1 MSEDS
6 ALLTRASI
14 GPKYLT
20 GPAPDRE
27 EWKTILRFLENAP
40 CHDEAYPFRVVICE
54 DREALGEV
62 FLAELPEDA
71 DEAVREKAVKKA
83 KKGPGCLAL
92 VLRETKDAARRDRD
106 ERLLSAGAA
115 LMRLLDALHLA
126 GYAAKTVSA
135 KDFRRPGKLYDPETE
150 TLLCFVLCGRPVE
163 NVKKNE
169 RKTVESTYL

>member
-6 ALLTRASI
+6 ALLTRASL

-27 EWKTILRFLENAP
+27 EWKAILRFLENAP
-40 CHDEAYPFRVVICE
+40 CHDDAYPFRVVICE
-54 DREALGEV
+54 DREALGKV

-71 DEAVREKAVKKA
+71 DEAACEKAVKKA

-92 VLRETKDAARRDRD
+92 ILRETKDAPRRDRD

-126 GYAAKTVSA
+126 GYAAKTVSG
-135 KDFRRPGKLYDPETE
+135 KDFRSPDGLYNPETE
-150 TLLCFVLCGRPVE
+150 TLLCFVLCGRPAADA
-163 NVKKNE
+163 KKGE
-169 RKTVESTYL
+169 RKTIESTYF

>member
-1 MSEDS
+1 MPEDS

-20 GPAPDRE
+20 DPAPDRE
-27 EWKTILRFLENAP
+27 EWQAILRFLKNAP
-40 CHDEAYPFRVVICE
+40 CHDDAYPFRVVICE
-54 DREALGEV
+54 DREMLGEI

-71 DEAVREKAVKKA
+71 DEAAREKAVKKA

-92 VLRETKDAARRDRD
+92 ILRETKDAPRRDRD

-126 GYAAKTVSA
+126 GYAAKTVSG
-135 KDFRRPGKLYDPETE
+135 KDFCRPDGLYDPETE
-150 TLLCFVLCGRPVE
+150 TLLCFVLCGRPVADA
-163 NVKKNE
+163 KKNE
-169 RKTVESTYL
+169 RKTVESTYF

>member
-1 MSEDS
+1 MPEDS

-27 EWKTILRFLENAP
+27 EWQAILRFLENAP
-40 CHDEAYPFRVVICE
+40 CHDDAYPFRVVIC
-54 DREALGEV
+54 
-62 FLAELPEDA
+62 DA
-71 DEAVREKAVKKA
+71 REKAVKKA

-92 VLRETKDAARRDRD
+92 ILRETKDAPRRDRD

-126 GYAAKTVSA
+126 GYAAKTVSG
-135 KDFRRPGKLYDPETE
+135 KDFRRPDGLYDPETE
-150 TLLCFVLCGRPVE
+150 TLLCFVLCGRPVADA
-163 NVKKNE
+163 KKNN
-169 RKTVESTYL
+169 RKTIESTYF